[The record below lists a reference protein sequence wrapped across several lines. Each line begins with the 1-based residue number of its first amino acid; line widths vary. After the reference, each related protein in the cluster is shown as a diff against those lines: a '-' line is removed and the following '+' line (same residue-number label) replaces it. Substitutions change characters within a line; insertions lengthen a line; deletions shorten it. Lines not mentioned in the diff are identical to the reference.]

1 MKISYAAIC
10 IVFVLLLSEAE
21 LSMGAMTCN
30 PLELSPCASAIT
42 GANAPSAICCSKLKE
57 QRICLCQ
64 YMKDPNLRKAVLIY
78 IPGLPLQKQNCTSL
92 HLHHLI
98 SFLYS
103 VPLLAEAELSMVVNG
118 SYLELSASANDT
130 PEKPPYQATFDITIA
145 EALKHDTIYFL
156 SNV

>member
-64 YMKDPNLRKAVLIY
+64 YMKDPNLRK
-78 IPGLPLQKQNCTSL
+78 
-92 HLHHLI
+92 
-98 SFLYS
+98 F
-103 VPLLAEAELSMVVNG
+103 VNSPNARKVATVCG
-118 SYLELSASANDT
+118 S
-130 PEKPPYQATFDITIA
+130 PFPRC
-145 EALKHDTIYFL
+145 
-156 SNV
+156 